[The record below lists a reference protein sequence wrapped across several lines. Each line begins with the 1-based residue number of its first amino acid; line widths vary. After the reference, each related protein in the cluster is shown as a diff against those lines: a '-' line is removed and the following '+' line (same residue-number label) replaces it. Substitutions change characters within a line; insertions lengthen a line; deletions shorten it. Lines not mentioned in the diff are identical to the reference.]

1 MRQKSLVFFTLVQGV
16 IILFLFLQDMIYP
29 IGFGSQIINN
39 MSNTAVNTL
48 YVVWGVSVAAN
59 FVNIYYKP
67 VKSCSTSKICRVNT
81 VMTVLFFFSL
91 IFFSMYMGSRL

>member
-39 MSNTAVNTL
+39 MSKTAVNTL

>member
-1 MRQKSLVFFTLVQGV
+1 MRQKSLVFFTLIQGG

-29 IGFGSQIINN
+29 IGFGSRIINN
-39 MSNTAVNTL
+39 MSNTAVNGL
-48 YVVWGVSVAAN
+48 YVIWGISVAAN

-91 IFFSMYMGSRL
+91 IFFSVYMGSRL

>member
-1 MRQKSLVFFTLVQGV
+1 MRQKSLVFFTLIQGG

-29 IGFGSQIINN
+29 IGFGSRIINN
-39 MSNTAVNTL
+39 MSNTAVNGL
-48 YVVWGVSVAAN
+48 YVIWGISVAAN

>member
-1 MRQKSLVFFTLVQGV
+1 MRQKSLVFFTLVQGA

>member
-1 MRQKSLVFFTLVQGV
+1 MRQKSLVFFTLIQGG

-29 IGFGSQIINN
+29 IGFGSRIINN
-39 MSNTAVNTL
+39 MSNTAVNGL
-48 YVVWGVSVAAN
+48 YVIWGISVAAN

-91 IFFSMYMGSRL
+91 IFFSMYMVSRL